1 MPQVFCV
8 KNVINTV
15 SLPVTLTV
23 PSLSGVHIFVSVTN
37 AFKTNA
43 DCGVIVSLFYK
54 QNYDA
59 LAKNTKKMFLVLV
72 YVI

>member
-1 MPQVFCV
+1 MFCV

-15 SLPVTLTV
+15 SLPV